1 MPSKPDELDRKIQQ
15 ALSAE
20 DAELFG
26 EGGEMALHE
35 MMIGSFKS
43 RLRGW
48 LIYAMVITTIFSV
61 IMFYC
66 IYRAFTADD
75 NDIKLLWCFGIL
87 FAGIPTGLMKMW
99 WFMQMDKINVLR
111 EIKRVELQIAT
122 LASRLRD

>member
-1 MPSKPDELDRKIQQ
+1 MTNDLDKKIQQ

-48 LIYAMVITTIFSV
+48 LIYAMVITAIFTA

-75 NDIKLLWCFGIL
+75 NDVKILWCFGIL
-87 FAGIPTGLMKMW
+87 FAGLPGGMMKMW

-122 LASRLRD
+122 LASRMKNQ

>member
-1 MPSKPDELDRKIQQ
+1 MKPDDLDRKIQH

-26 EGGEMALHE
+26 EGGEMAMFE

-43 RLRGW
+43 RTRGW
-48 LIYAMVITTIFSV
+48 MIYAMVMTTVFTV

-66 IYRAFTADD
+66 IYRAFTAPE
-75 NDIKLLWCFGIL
+75 NDVRILWCLGVL
-87 FAGIPTGLMKMW
+87 FAGIPTGMLKLW
-99 WFMQMDKINVLR
+99 WFMQMDKHNVLR

-122 LASRLRD
+122 LASRMKQG

>member
-1 MPSKPDELDRKIQQ
+1 MTNNTNDLDRKIQQ

-26 EGGEMALHE
+26 AGGEMALHE

-43 RLRGW
+43 RMRGW
-48 LIYAMVITTIFSV
+48 MIYAVVISTVFTA

-66 IYRAFTADD
+66 IYRAFTAETYDLK
-75 NDIKLLWCFGIL
+75 ILWCFGIL
-87 FAGIPTGLMKMW
+87 FSGLPTGMLKMW
-99 WFMQMDKINVLR
+99 WFMQMDKLNVLR

-122 LASRLRD
+122 LAGRMKS